1 MSNFSVDF
9 GESMNYTVLNTEPK
23 SQWVETCL
31 ETENI
36 KEQEENNSFKM
47 CGCDVEK
54 RKTIVTGD
62 GYRAI

>member
-1 MSNFSVDF
+1 
-9 GESMNYTVLNTEPK
+9 MNYTVVNMEPK

-31 ETENI
+31 ETEKI
-36 KEQEENNSFKM
+36 KEEEENNSFKT

-62 GYRAI
+62 GCSAI

>member
-9 GESMNYTVLNTEPK
+9 GESMNYTVVNMEPK

-31 ETENI
+31 ETEKI
-36 KEQEENNSFKM
+36 KEEEENNSFKT
-47 CGCDVEK
+47 CDCDVEK

-62 GYRAI
+62 GCSAI